1 LGDAYVGRRQ
11 FVGLDAGGAFDDSG
25 VDQRLA
31 LPPKQGGLSDPC
43 FDRDGGDGF
52 TRSQTLSYLPAHR
65 CRIHTG
71 HVTSR

>member
-1 LGDAYVGRRQ
+1 LGDAFMGRRQ

-52 TRSQTLSYLPAHR
+52 TRSQTLAI
-65 CRIHTG
+65 CRRTVAGYIRG

>member
-1 LGDAYVGRRQ
+1 MRSRAAASSSA
-11 FVGLDAGGAFDDSG
+11 LDAGGAFDDSG

-52 TRSQTLSYLPAHR
+52 TRSQTLSYLPTHR
-65 CRIHTG
+65 CGYIRG
-71 HVTSR
+71 M